1 MNSALLLRLPEA
13 VRGEFTNAQQLAAA
27 WELSNPGADSASV
40 ARALGVEALDRALPD
55 GGLPRGQVTE
65 LAVSA
70 HAGLGTSI
78 GLWACRAAQADS
90 SWEGSVPWCAFLDP
104 AGTLYA
110 PGVVAAG
117 VQLER
122 LLVLRPGLESLQR
135 VALKL
140 AESRVFSVIV
150 IDTLSNRFTPQFSA
164 PQFSASQFSTQGTGA
179 QGVPSKSQS
188 PRPQSWER
196 AVRRLAIAIQGTGV
210 QVVLMTDLA
219 APRPLALPVALRL
232 EVNHESLGRLSVR
245 VTKDKRGRAGSER
258 WISVAQSI
266 GTPADAPIYP
276 GAASAAASQQSGAK
290 LATLAGTIK
299 RASTFP
305 PQRSIA

>member
-1 MNSALLLRLPEA
+1 MNSALLLRLPETL
-13 VRGEFTNAQQLAAA
+13 RGEFTSAQQLEA
-27 WELSNPGADSASV
+27 LGRPNPGTDLTS

-78 GLWACRAAQADS
+78 GLWACRAAQTDS

-110 PGVVAAG
+110 PGVIAAG

-122 LLVLRPGLESLQR
+122 LLVLRPGVESLQR

-150 IDTLSNRFTPQFSA
+150 IDTLSSRFSPQPVA
-164 PQFSASQFSTQGTGA
+164 L
-179 QGVPSKSQS
+179 SKSQTGTVQAGK
-188 PRPQSWER
+188 PHAEKLQSWER

-219 APRPLALPVALRL
+219 APRPMALPVALRL

-245 VTKDKRGRAGSER
+245 VTKDKRGRAGYER
-258 WISVAQSI
+258 WVPVAQPLE
-266 GTPADAPIYP
+266 TPITNLAYP
-276 GAASAAASQQSGAK
+276 GASSSAAARKPGAG
-290 LATLAGTIK
+290 LSTLAGTIK
-299 RASTFP
+299 RASTP
-305 PQRSIA
+305 PAQRSIA